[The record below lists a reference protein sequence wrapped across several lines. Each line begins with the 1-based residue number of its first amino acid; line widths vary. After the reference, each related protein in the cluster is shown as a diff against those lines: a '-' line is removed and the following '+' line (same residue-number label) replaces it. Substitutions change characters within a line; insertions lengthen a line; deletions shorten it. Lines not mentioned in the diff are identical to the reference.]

1 MGWTLNYRTLLGI
14 YLHGG
19 LWREWHQLQKF
30 LLPKMC
36 VELIYQSALIMPGIM
51 LIILTKS
58 TVLLES
64 SNFWAFQASPRRLM
78 TANVYTAL
86 LAASINATSTEDG
99 LNLYDSGHR
108 FEHVQLLL
116 VLLRSLPYAS
126 TALQCR
132 VLQDLLFLA
141 CSHPDNRSFLTQ
153 MEEWPEWLLEVL
165 ISIYERT
172 SVKSLNSSSLGDVE
186 DLIHSFMIIMLEH
199 SMRQKDGWKDI
210 EATIHKICLL
220 NSAAATYFSNCL
232 LISAVATYFSNCL
245 LISATAAYFSRSVFF
260 KILSNLF
267 QHQSYFF
274 KDFDSSIGH
283 LISVTYFS
291 IGLLQDFDSSSSS
304 LFQHRSSSRF

>member
-1 MGWTLNYRTLLGI
+1 MMSQLQLLLQNRIRQPTNTTGYLSTWRSVERMASASEIFVAKNVCGINLSISADNARNNAYNFDKIDGVVGIIKLLGN
-14 YLHGG
+14 LVASGH
-19 LWREWHQLQKF
+19 
-30 LLPKMC
+30 
-36 VELIYQSALIMPGIM
+36 
-51 LIILTKS
+51 
-58 TVLLES
+58 
-64 SNFWAFQASPRRLM
+64 AFQASPRRLM

-199 SMRQKDGWKDI
+199 SMRQKDGWKQQQ
-210 EATIHKICLL
+210 
-220 NSAAATYFSNCL
+220 
-232 LISAVATYFSNCL
+232 LISA
-245 LISATAAYFSRSVFF
+245 
-260 KILSNLF
+260 
-267 QHQSYFF
+267 
-274 KDFDSSIGH
+274 D
-283 LISVTYFS
+283 
-291 IGLLQDFDSSSSS
+291 
-304 LFQHRSSSRF
+304 RSSSRF